1 MFLGIQYDT
10 GNGPQLVNAGPA
22 AFIGWEL
29 ANGTKASKLASDGIG
44 IADLSELAWRQLQ
57 LDNQDTPPLEV
68 WRRQLRDIQPV
79 TAEGPQPLS
88 EGQ

>member
-1 MFLGIQYDT
+1 MQLGIQYDT
-10 GNGPQLVNAGPA
+10 GNGPQLVKAGPA

-57 LDNQDTPPLEV
+57 VDGVDTPPLEV
-68 WRRQLRDIQPV
+68 WRKSLKDIQPAQV
-79 TAEGPQPLS
+79 DDPS
-88 EGQ
+88 